1 MPMLTPVTRTRNTR
15 WARAKK
21 KLRKHFYLI
30 IAVAIFAV
38 GFAGLYTHIPQTIY
52 RTYATPVDLTVNQSV
67 STCIFY
73 GELFTNETF
82 SFEMPQGKS
91 VSYAIHMVQLG
102 GSKFSP
108 TLYYEYLK
116 GGNATNGYTVQVRM
130 TTYSEEYYQVN
141 LSTGNGEVNVTV
153 IGSFVGTSTLP
164 QPLWLTYFSL
174 ALVASGAVLGVV
186 YITVRASREENAY
199 YQE

>member
-30 IAVAIFAV
+30 LAIV
-38 GFAGLYTHIPQTIY
+38 ILTGGFVGLYTHIPQTIY
-52 RTYATPVDLTVNQSV
+52 RTFGTPANLTVNQSV
-67 STCIFY
+67 STGIFY
-73 GELFTNETF
+73 GKLFTNETF

-91 VSYAIHMVQLG
+91 VKYSIYMVQLG
-102 GSKFSP
+102 GGRFSS
-108 TLYYEYLK
+108 TVYYEYLK
-116 GGNATNGYTVQVRM
+116 GGTAVNSDTVRVRM

-141 LSTGNGEVNVTV
+141 LTTGDGEFNVTV
-153 IGSFVGTSTLP
+153 TGSFVGTSTLP
-164 QPLWLTYFSL
+164 QPLWLTYLSL
-174 ALVASGAVLGVV
+174 SMVATGAVLGVV

>member
-30 IAVAIFAV
+30 LAVVILTG
-38 GFAGLYTHIPQTIY
+38 GFVGLYTHIPQTIY
-52 RTYATPVDLTVNQSV
+52 RTFDTSVNLTVNQSV
-67 STCIFY
+67 STTIFY
-73 GELFTNETF
+73 GKLFTNETF

-91 VSYAIHMVQLG
+91 VNYSIYMVQLG
-102 GSKFSP
+102 GGRFSS
-108 TLYYEYLK
+108 TVYYEYLK
-116 GGNATNGYTVQVRM
+116 GGTAVNGDTVQVRM

-141 LSTGNGEVNVTV
+141 LSTVDGKFNVTV
-153 IGSFVGTSTLP
+153 TGSFVSTSTLR
-164 QPLWLTYFSL
+164 QPLWLTYLSL
-174 ALVASGAVLGVV
+174 SMVATGAVLGVV
-186 YITVRASREENAY
+186 YITVMASREESAF